1 MSNANERGLTN
12 DINVTPMIDVL
23 LVLLVIFMVA
33 VPLARKAIDTQLPD
47 PNPPPTTTTPPP
59 DQIVLQVL
67 PHGTYKINSEEVTK
81 DNLSKRLHEIYD
93 PRPDKIMYLK
103 ADKDLEYSKVV
114 DATDIAAKNGVRMVA
129 LISDQKM
136 GTVSTVEGDSK
147 AQHTAPPGGQP

>member
-47 PNPPPTTTTPPP
+47 PNPPPATTTPPP

-93 PRPDKIMYLK
+93 PRPDKIIFVKGDTAVTFQDVIHAMDV
-103 ADKDLEYSKVV
+103 ARG
-114 DATDIAAKNGVRMVA
+114 AGVK
-129 LISDQKM
+129 II
-136 GTVSTVEGDSK
+136 GI
-147 AQHTAPPGGQP
+147 PPK